1 MVVYYGS
8 MQWYMVMELS
18 VSGTAG
24 LSRPID
30 SEGIGSVEEGD
41 GRRSTTVGSKT
52 SDGGQ
57 AQQRRS
63 KERQRRSE

>member
-8 MQWYMVMELS
+8 MQWYMVIALN
-18 VSGTAG
+18 VSGTADI
-24 LSRPID
+24 SRPID

-41 GRRSTTVGSKT
+41 GRRSTTVGSKA
-52 SDGGQ
+52 SDGEQ
-57 AQQRRS
+57 AQQHRS

>member
-1 MVVYYGS
+1 MVL
-8 MQWYMVMELS
+8 E
-18 VSGTAG
+18 VSIFGTAD
-24 LSRPID
+24 LPRPSD
-30 SEGIGSVEEGD
+30 SEGVGSVEEGD
-41 GRRSTTVGSKT
+41 GRRSTTVGSKA

>member
-1 MVVYYGS
+1 MKIFKNFEKYIRECPNNFV
-8 MQWYMVMELS
+8 QDC
-18 VSGTAG
+18 
-24 LSRPID
+24 RPSD

-41 GRRSTTVGSKT
+41 VRRSATVGSKA

-57 AQQRRS
+57 AQQCQS